1 VGDTEVTVETLNPSN
16 DDNLFMAFFYLK
28 NVEITGATDAIPS
41 ALADTGADTG
51 QLALLGGLAALSMVA
66 GAAVVVRRRKA

>member
-1 VGDTEVTVETLNPSN
+1 LDDTCTVTAFDPYAAANGAPNP
-16 DDNLFMAFFYLK
+16 D
-28 NVEITGATDAIPS
+28 V
-41 ALADTGADTG
+41 ALADTGADSG